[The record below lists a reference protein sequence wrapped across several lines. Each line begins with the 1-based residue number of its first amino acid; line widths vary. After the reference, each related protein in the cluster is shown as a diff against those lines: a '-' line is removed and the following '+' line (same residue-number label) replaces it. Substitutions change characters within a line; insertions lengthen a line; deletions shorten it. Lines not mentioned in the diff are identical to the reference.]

1 MGDTTYRRLE
11 ETQVSI
17 LEEQQENRERLSQI
31 ADGIGQ
37 SNVLLA
43 EMISE
48 LRQNRRSPSMGS
60 YRGRSPNLRQVS
72 LHTLNETTEQNDEN
86 EEETLIH
93 HQDAVDPPQNEEET
107 DMDLFPRLVRSGEM
121 DALIQLKI
129 LEYKRDASTGSRLI
143 AHRRGNRET
152 SPDYET
158 RLYNT
163 ASNFILTELRSGVNV
178 NVLFERLSPLRRQ
191 ARFEDARP
199 NTRATSSNTLHVRP
213 DRRVNEL
220 SENTSRREQPQTPR
234 AQPSPLG
241 SGDGNSDASR
251 QNSAGSPIEREPP
264 LSYVSRRLR
273 PSMSISHLGE
283 PLDAGPPTNTNR
295 SSERTDKIVRGEIR
309 DAYRASQFRSD
320 KINIGKMMKIPLPE
334 YSGGES
340 IDSFI
345 KFLREILLYLVNY
358 NVMGPDDDASRVGIL
373 GSTLK
378 DRALKW
384 YQHTIH
390 LNADGS
396 WTFKMAMIELK
407 RYFVKEASSRDAAT
421 KFDRLEQGS
430 RTVMELHKDLERL
443 SQQMVQTP
451 TEYDMS

>member
-1 MGDTTYRRLE
+1 MIERSASIANIGNPSNTKDTSKVTMRVPSTSHATSHAKAVATQGQSPKGKGRVPGTIPLPPPIRNTPGQSSISPRRPGLDIESDNARATENVRQVISLNSPPPQETSQLSPIDLQPSMITRAEGHESISDEREVAELASPAKEDGYAGSFRRRDDIRLEHVPQFPKPVGLGFPQASCRLGESSPYSNTQFYPFARMGDTTYRRLE

-17 LEEQQENRERLSQI
+17 LEEQRENREWLSQI

-37 SNVLLA
+37 SNALLA

-48 LRQNRRSPSMGS
+48 LQQNRRSPSMGS
-60 YRGRSPNLRQVS
+60 YRGRSPNPRRVS
-72 LHTLNETTEQNDEN
+72 LHTLNETAEQNDEN
-86 EEETLIH
+86 EEETSIH

-163 ASNFILTELRSGVNV
+163 ASNFILTELHSGVNV

-220 SENTSRREQPQTPR
+220 SKNTSR
-234 AQPSPLG
+234 
-241 SGDGNSDASR
+241 
-251 QNSAGSPIEREPP
+251 
-264 LSYVSRRLR
+264 
-273 PSMSISHLGE
+273 
-283 PLDAGPPTNTNR
+283 
-295 SSERTDKIVRGEIR
+295 
-309 DAYRASQFRSD
+309 
-320 KINIGKMMKIPLPE
+320 
-334 YSGGES
+334 
-340 IDSFI
+340 
-345 KFLREILLYLVNY
+345 
-358 NVMGPDDDASRVGIL
+358 
-373 GSTLK
+373 
-378 DRALKW
+378 
-384 YQHTIH
+384 
-390 LNADGS
+390 
-396 WTFKMAMIELK
+396 
-407 RYFVKEASSRDAAT
+407 
-421 KFDRLEQGS
+421 
-430 RTVMELHKDLERL
+430 
-443 SQQMVQTP
+443 
-451 TEYDMS
+451 